1 MRSKFSFLCGFLMT
15 SILTN
20 SAAISALQTLRS
32 ISSGMED
39 AQRAVSTGL
48 RIASASENAAYWS
61 ISTTMRSDNMAISAV
76 ADALGLGAAKIDI
89 AYAGI
94 SAVSDILSEF
104 KAKLV
109 AAKEEGLDKAKI
121 QKELDQLK
129 DQVVSIATSASFNGV
144 NWLNTDVA
152 DINDSDLNKVSLTSS
167 FTRSKTGVSV
177 GKTDFHL
184 SEIALFNESGGG
196 LLQADT
202 RKMKTLGGIRLHDTY
217 MDSLGDIHMFPT
229 NTRPGYRAVQD
240 FNFTGPLTF
249 NPGDTISFDITVD
262 ADNPLNVDPP
272 HDVGKSTHIIID
284 RATVDTVLPGANG
297 VISNYTQYAAVLSH
311 VLPPAVGALATTY
324 VDDYGQ
330 PILNRIGIQTR
341 ENSGLFGSSVEI
353 SNLDYSS
360 VGSGGGLTDF
370 LQYGTRG
377 SEILLNFSP
386 FEVYTDGN
394 NRDGVRIDFQFS
406 VNRQPATGHTF
417 DRTFVNDLFAKTN
430 GKIETVD
437 EMVTLLQSMISVDWP
452 DLIIEP
458 ASSTTISV
466 RSDKAVDRLTGG
478 RTAIGFTGITVSIE
492 PLAEQNFLDI
502 DIVANPD
509 LLNYYLGY
517 IEVVSADVINAGAAL
532 GALKSR
538 LDMQQ
543 NFADALMD
551 SIDKGIGRLVDADMN
566 DASTRLRALQTQQ
579 QLGIQSL
586 QIANS
591 EPERIVAL
599 FRS

>member
-1 MRSKFSFLCGFLMT
+1 MGFDGYMT

-20 SAAISALQTLRS
+20 TSAMAALQTLRTIGS
-32 ISSGMED
+32 NMADTQRQVSSG
-39 AQRAVSTGL
+39 L
-48 RIASASENAAYWS
+48 RVQVAADNAAYWS

-76 ADALGLGAAKIDI
+76 SDALGLGAAKVDV
-89 AYAGI
+89 AYSGI
-94 SAVSDILSEF
+94 SAVSEILAGF

-109 AAKEEGLDKAKI
+109 AANEDGLDKAKI

-144 NWLNTDVA
+144 NWLNTNVA
-152 DINDSDLNKVSLTSS
+152 DINDTDLNRVSLTSS
-167 FTRSKTGVSV
+167 FTRSKSGVSV

-229 NTRPGYRAVQD
+229 NTRPGYRAVQE

-297 VISNYTQYAAVLSH
+297 VISTYTQYAAVLSH

-370 LQYGTRG
+370 LKYGTRG
-377 SEILLNFSP
+377 SEMLLNFTP
-386 FEVYTDGN
+386 FEVYTDGD

-406 VNRQPATGHTF
+406 VNRQPATEHTF
-417 DRTFVNDLFAKTN
+417 DRTFVNELLGKTT

-437 EMVTLLQSMISVDWP
+437 EMVTLLQSIISADWP
-452 DLIIEP
+452 DLVIE
-458 ASSTTISV
+458 ATSTSTISV

-478 RTAIGFTGITVSIE
+478 RTAIGFTDITVNIE

-502 DIVANPD
+502 DIVANPN
-509 LLNYYLGY
+509 LLEYYLGY
-517 IEVVSADVINAGAAL
+517 IEVVSADVINAGTTL

-538 LDMQQ
+538 VDMQQ
-543 NFADALMD
+543 DFANALMD

-566 DASTRLRALQTQQ
+566 EASTRLKALQTQE
-579 QLGIQSL
+579 QLAIQSL
-586 QIANS
+586 QIANGNA
-591 EPERIVAL
+591 ENILQL
-599 FRS
+599 FR

>member
-1 MRSKFSFLCGFLMT
+1 MGSDGYMT

-20 SAAISALQTLRS
+20 TSALVALQTLRAIGS
-32 ISSGMED
+32 NMADTQRQVSSG
-39 AQRAVSTGL
+39 L
-48 RIASASENAAYWS
+48 RVQVAADNAAYWS
-61 ISTTMRSDNMAISAV
+61 ISTTMRSDNMAVSAV
-76 ADALGLGAAKIDI
+76 SDALGLGAAKIDV
-89 AYAGI
+89 AYAGV
-94 SAVSDILSEF
+94 SAVSDIITEF

-109 AAKEEGLDKAKI
+109 AAKEDGLDKAKI
-121 QKELDQLK
+121 QAELDQLK

-167 FTRSKTGVSV
+167 FTRSKSGVSV

-297 VISNYTQYAAVLSH
+297 IISTYTQYAAVLSH

-330 PILNRIGIQTR
+330 PIVNRIGIQTR

-353 SNLDYSS
+353 SDLDYSS

-370 LQYGTRG
+370 LTYGTRG
-377 SEILLNFSP
+377 SEMFLNFTP
-386 FEVYTDGN
+386 FEVYTDGD

-406 VNRQPATGHTF
+406 VNRQPATAHTF
-417 DRTFVNDLFAKTN
+417 DRTYVNELLGKAN

-437 EMVTLLQSMISVDWP
+437 EMVTLLQSIISADWP
-452 DLIIEP
+452 DLILE
-458 ASSTTISV
+458 ATSSSTISV

-478 RTAIGFTGITVSIE
+478 RTAIGFTDITVSIE
-492 PLAEQNFLDI
+492 PLAEQDFLDI
-502 DIVANPD
+502 DIVANPN
-509 LLNYYLGY
+509 LLEYYLGY
-517 IEVVSADVINAGAAL
+517 IEVVSADVINAGTVL

-538 LDMQQ
+538 VDMQQ
-543 NFADALMD
+543 DFANALMD

-566 DASTRLRALQTQQ
+566 EASTRLKALQTQE
-579 QLGIQSL
+579 QLAIQSL
-586 QIANS
+586 QIANGNS
-591 EPERIVAL
+591 EQLLTL
-599 FRS
+599 FR

>member
-1 MRSKFSFLCGFLMT
+1 MGFDGYMT

-20 SAAISALQTLRS
+20 TSAMAALQTLRTIGS
-32 ISSGMED
+32 NMADTQRQVSSG
-39 AQRAVSTGL
+39 L
-48 RIASASENAAYWS
+48 RVQVAADNAAYWS

-76 ADALGLGAAKIDI
+76 SDALGLGAAKIDV

-94 SAVSDILSEF
+94 SAVSDILAEF

-109 AAKEEGLDKAKI
+109 AANEDGLDKAKI

-152 DINDSDLNKVSLTSS
+152 DINDSDLNRVSLTSS
-167 FTRSKTGVSV
+167 FTRSKSGVSV

-297 VISNYTQYAAVLSH
+297 VISTYTQYAAVLSR
-311 VLPPAVGALATTY
+311 VLPAAVGALATTY

-370 LQYGTRG
+370 LAYGTRG
-377 SEILLNFSP
+377 SEMLLNFTP
-386 FEVYTDGN
+386 FEVYTDGD

-406 VNRQPATGHTF
+406 VNRQPATEHTF
-417 DRTFVNDLFAKTN
+417 DRSFVNELLGKTN

-437 EMVTLLQSMISVDWP
+437 EMVTLLQSIVSAEWP
-452 DLIIEP
+452 DLIIE
-458 ASSTTISV
+458 ATSSSTISV

-478 RTAIGFTGITVSIE
+478 RTAIGFTDITVSIE
-492 PLAEQNFLDI
+492 PLAEQDFLDI

-509 LLNYYLGY
+509 LLEYYLGY
-517 IEVVSADVINAGAAL
+517 IEVVSADVINAGTTL

-538 LDMQQ
+538 VDMQQ
-543 NFADALMD
+543 DFANALMD

-566 DASTRLRALQTQQ
+566 EASTRLKALQTQE
-579 QLGIQSL
+579 QLAIQSL
-586 QIANS
+586 QIANGNA
-591 EPERIVAL
+591 ENILQL
-599 FRS
+599 FR